1 MNGHE
6 AVHEQGVVM
15 KKRIAIVIATAGT
28 ASVLAA
34 APAVAGLVGNSSF
47 SQQIP
52 VPVPSGAHQVHQV
65 EDRLVVNSSS
75 PASSA
80 PSRTRHA
87 EPGDDRGGVTR
98 TAEPG
103 DDRGGVTRTA
113 EPGDDRGGST
123 TSTTSAAPS
132 DDRGGNGGRGGGTD
146 DRSGHN

>member
-1 MNGHE
+1 MNGYE

-34 APAVAGLVGNSSF
+34 APAFAGLVGNSSF

-103 DDRGGVTRTA
+103 DDRGG
-113 EPGDDRGGST
+113 ST
-123 TSTTSAAPS
+123 TSTTSGAPS

-146 DRSGHN
+146 DPSGHN

>member
-103 DDRGGVTRTA
+103 DDRGG
-113 EPGDDRGGST
+113 ST

-146 DRSGHN
+146 DPSGHN